1 MEQTK
6 TSYIVR
12 VKLPQDFEEI
22 GKTENGFFWD
32 LEREFSHLDDY
43 GLLRLQTANPNI
55 KVYEK
60 TTVSTFREIDTEKER
75 AIRREN
81 AKQRRII
88 KMTHKKEV
96 QN

>member
-1 MEQTK
+1 METYSK
-6 TSYIVR
+6 SYIVR

-60 TTVSTFREIDTEKER
+60 TTVSTFREIDTEKEK
-75 AIRREN
+75 AIR
-81 AKQRRII
+81 AKKR
-88 KMTHKKEV
+88 KMV
-96 QN
+96 AQN